1 MWGNR
6 DKSGPLTAPAPDG
19 DVEVAMDTRATC
31 VTSASDGDGRRH
43 SGRAPIIAPH
53 IEQVQPRGTD
63 ADADGQRRGRRP
75 TPRHN
80 HLHDS

>member
-19 DVEVAMDTRATC
+19 DVEVAMDTRATR

-43 SGRAPIIAPH
+43 SGRAPIIA
-53 IEQVQPRGTD
+53 D
-63 ADADGQRRGRRP
+63 AAY
-75 TPRHN
+75 
-80 HLHDS
+80 